1 MAKMYLKSDLK
12 FVDGYLID
20 NDDNVVA
27 LPDGVAEQINELET
41 SIQKLMY
48 LDDQPEPTPKRS
60 LDGFVRKSIR
70 MVPTVK
76 ADTPTL
82 DKKVAEGKQIL
93 SEIRKLDKSEKI
105 NDVISD
111 FEDAFEWFKVE
122 RFVEGSKVVRVDT
135 LEIGNILS
143 VDPEELINEIASY
156 LD

>member
-12 FVDGYLID
+12 FVDGYLIA

-27 LPDGVAEQINELET
+27 LPDKVAKQIHDLET
-41 SIQKLMY
+41 CIQKLMY
-48 LDDQPEPTPKRS
+48 LDEQPEPTTERS
-60 LDGFVRKSIR
+60 LDGSKCKSIR

-82 DKKVAEGKQIL
+82 DKKVAEGKKIL
-93 SEIRKLDKSEKI
+93 NETSELDMSEKI

-122 RFVEGSKVVRVDT
+122 RFVEGSNVVRVDT
-135 LEIGNILS
+135 LEIGNILD
-143 VDPEELINEIASY
+143 VDPEELI
-156 LD
+156 

>member
-12 FVDGYLID
+12 FVNGYLID

-27 LPDGVAEQINELET
+27 LPDKVAEQINDLET
-41 SIQKLMY
+41 CIQKLMY
-48 LDDQPEPTPKRS
+48 LDEQPEPTPERS
-60 LDGFVRKSIR
+60 LDGFERESIR
-70 MVPTVK
+70 MVPTIKV
-76 ADTPTL
+76 DTPAL

-105 NDVISD
+105 NNVISD
-111 FEDAFEWFKVE
+111 FEDAFEWFKIK

-135 LEIGNILS
+135 LEIGNILN
-143 VDPEELINEIASY
+143 VDPEELIEEIVSY

>member
-20 NDDNVVA
+20 NNDNVVA
-27 LPDGVAEQINELET
+27 LPDKVAEQINDLET
-41 SIQKLMY
+41 CIQKLMY
-48 LDDQPEPTPKRS
+48 LDDQPEPTPERS
-60 LDGFVRKSIR
+60 LDGFERKSIR

-93 SEIRKLDKSEKI
+93 SEIRELDKSEKI

-122 RFVEGSKVVRVDT
+122 RFVEGSNVVRVDT
-135 LEIGNILS
+135 LEIGNILN
-143 VDPEELINEIASY
+143 VDPEELIEEIASY

>member
-1 MAKMYLKSDLK
+1 MYFKSDLK

-27 LPDGVAEQINELET
+27 LPDGVAEQIYDLET
-41 SIQKLMY
+41 CVQKLMY
-48 LDDQPEPTPKRS
+48 LDDQPDPTPERS
-60 LDGFVRKSIR
+60 LDGFTRKSVR
-70 MVPTVK
+70 MVPVVK
-76 ADTPTL
+76 ADTPIL

-93 SEIRKLDKSEKI
+93 DEIRELDKSDKI

-122 RFVEGSKVVRVDT
+122 RFVEGSKVIRVDT
-135 LEIGNILS
+135 PEIGNILD
-143 VDPEELINEIASY
+143 VDPEELIKEIASY

>member
-1 MAKMYLKSDLK
+1 MAKMYFKSDLK

-27 LPDGVAEQINELET
+27 LPDGVAEQIYDLET
-41 SIQKLMY
+41 CVQKLMY
-48 LDDQPEPTPKRS
+48 LDDQPDPTPERS
-60 LDGFVRKSIR
+60 LDGFTRKSVR
-70 MVPTVK
+70 MVPVVK
-76 ADTPTL
+76 ADTPIL

-93 SEIRKLDKSEKI
+93 DEIRELDKSDKI

-135 LEIGNILS
+135 PEIGNILD
-143 VDPEELINEIASY
+143 VDPEELIKEIASY